1 MAEGVGTRS
10 RIEENESKSRRIE
23 SQLMDK
29 ETELL
34 SLSTK
39 NKELNSK
46 IEEQLEL
53 AMELKKLEADLAELK
68 ANLTAKEIKLQ
79 SVTEQN
85 EKLKLDSNKLSVTE
99 ENEELK
105 LDSNKLSEQVER
117 IRTQSCQRE
126 SELEAELKKTKA
138 EVEESRAKSMDKET
152 ELLSISTKNE
162 ELNSKIGQQLELA
175 MEFKKSSKVC
185 RARDLKKLDNLTKA
199 AEKRSER
206 AALLTEQLESSRAAI
221 KEMEAEL
228 RRIKVQS
235 EQWRKVAE
243 AATAILSTGNS
254 RKQMD
259 QIISF
264 DTNRNPMP
272 GSLNSEDIDDD
283 SPKKKNGNMLKKIG
297 VLWKKGQ
304 K

>member
-1 MAEGVGTRS
+1 
-10 RIEENESKSRRIE
+10 
-23 SQLMDK
+23 
-29 ETELL
+29 
-34 SLSTK
+34 
-39 NKELNSK
+39 
-46 IEEQLEL
+46 
-53 AMELKKLEADLAELK
+53 
-68 ANLTAKEIKLQ
+68 
-79 SVTEQN
+79 
-85 EKLKLDSNKLSVTE
+85 
-99 ENEELK
+99 
-105 LDSNKLSEQVER
+105 
-117 IRTQSCQRE
+117 
-126 SELEAELKKTKA
+126 
-138 EVEESRAKSMDKET
+138 MDKET

-175 MEFKKSSKVC
+175 MEFKKLEADLAESKANLTAKEIKLQSVC